1 MFINN
6 WYTCLCLII
15 IIVIIIY
22 CFYSETENFSS
33 EVLVG
38 QSICEVLNK
47 TSASDGA
54 RFLDIVEEDIV
65 VGDETRTINSVKT
78 LDGKYLNYQITN
90 NLIDNQ
96 NFSYSC
102 KLFSISNIPI
112 INDHTNPNQS
122 NPNLFVSYESNM
134 FKILPNALKCLDEP
148 SVTILKGNSN
158 LDYLIDL
165 PQCYTNKQIPSNSC
179 EYKQIFDDLKLNSS
193 TPELLYYPQTSSF
206 NWIDSISRNDN
217 YVRTANNN
225 IDGQI
230 DLVDF
235 RKIIYNK
242 NDKDIEIG
250 HKLPNLAKIVKNGT
264 ETNDFNNELHL
275 VIPKDCFIVLY
286 AHTRTMTYKNHDDD
300 DENFEVEFLSR
311 DQVHLLE
318 DEMAMNQNLRYGT
331 FIDINKS
338 TEPYVSRNNTDA
350 QPILARIKIGTEEG
364 QDLTDRKFHKVRY
377 DKFIPYVVNF
387 SFLQS
392 YANLINSKDNNE
404 HQNILSKFGTFRPD
418 HLHVN
423 ASGVND
429 VLLGQAGQQ
438 STVFGENQLLHTI
451 NPIPSPNADGDIEVT
466 GNELSETSKF
476 KVMTLRELEKLM
488 GGFPI
493 NNNFM
498 VPMEGETAPLN
509 RYNDPVT
516 DDSFKSH
523 ILSDRITGIK
533 IYEITPEIDYDPSK
547 DGITAEQNCPD
558 DSGSDDSGSTPT
570 PAPAEGNDLG
580 LPQGSLAEAAYTGGA
595 DGAVNWLS
603 SFF

>member
-38 QSICEVLNK
+38 QNICEVFNK
-47 TSASDGA
+47 TLEGT

-65 VGDETRTINSVKT
+65 VGDETRTVNSLKT
-78 LDGKYLNYQITN
+78 IDGKYLNYKITN
-90 NLIDNQ
+90 NLTDNQ

-102 KLFSISNIPI
+102 KLFSISNIPT
-112 INDHTNPNQS
+112 INDHTNSNQP

-179 EYKQIFDDLKLNSS
+179 ECRQIFGDLSLSFNSS
-193 TPELLYYPQTSSF
+193 TPELLYYPKTQSF
-206 NWIDSISRNDN
+206 NWIDSITRNDN
-217 YVRTANNN
+217 YVRTSNNN

-230 DLVDF
+230 DLIDF
-235 RKIIYNK
+235 RKIVFNK
-242 NDKDIEIG
+242 RNDEIEIG
-250 HKLPNLAKIVKNGT
+250 HRLPSLTKITMNGT
-264 ETNDFNNELHL
+264 PTNNFNHELHL

-286 AHTRTMTYKNHDDD
+286 AHTRTMTYKNHDGDD
-300 DENFEVEFLSR
+300 AEELTEVEFLSR

-318 DEMAMNQNLRYGT
+318 DEMAGNQNLRYGT
-331 FIDINKS
+331 NIDITQS
-338 TEPYVSRNNTDA
+338 TEPYVSRDNTNPT
-350 QPILARIKIGTEEG
+350 PILARIKVGTEEG

-392 YANLINSKDNNE
+392 YANFKKDPDNNL
-404 HQNILSKFGTFRPD
+404 HHNILSKFGTFRPD

-423 ASGVND
+423 TSGAND
-429 VLLGQAGQQ
+429 VVFGQPTQA
-438 STVFGENQLLHTI
+438 STVFGKDQLLHTI

-466 GNELSETSKF
+466 GDELSETSKF

-509 RYNDPVT
+509 RYNDPIN
-516 DDSFKSH
+516 DPSFRSH

-533 IYEITPEIDYDPSK
+533 IYEITPKIDYDPSK
-547 DGITAEQNCPD
+547 QDEINDEVCQSN
-558 DSGSDDSGSTPT
+558 DSGNTSAPG
-570 PAPAEGNDLG
+570 PAEGNDVG
-580 LPQGSLAEAAYTGGA
+580 LPPGSLAEAAYTGGV
-595 DGAVNWLS
+595 DGTVNWLS